1 MLNHALCYNTY
12 GAPPAA
18 LTLRTA
24 PLPPL
29 AAGKVRVEMRYA
41 PVNPSD
47 LIPIT
52 GAYRHRTRLPA
63 TAGYEGIGVVVE
75 APSGAGFAPGQRVL
89 PLRGDGTW
97 QRYLDIPERW
107 LVPVPDA
114 IDDLLAARAYIN
126 PLTALLMLNR
136 WPVAGCNIV
145 LTAAGSSCASLLAQW
160 ALLKGASSVSGVIR
174 SPQHIHRLEQLG
186 VYPLLE
192 ADRPMLEQVGQNA
205 DWVFDAVGGEL
216 ANTLLS
222 VLPERG
228 GLISYGLLSGRA
240 LTQIRLLPRVHKF
253 HLREALATL
262 SDAQWQAA
270 FSGIWRLLPT
280 TTLPPVE
287 VVPLHRWQ
295 EAIRASSH
303 GKYLL
308 DFTTL

>member
-1 MLNHALCYNTY
+1 MLNHALCYDTY
-12 GAPPAA
+12 GAPAAA
-18 LTLRTA
+18 LRLRTA
-24 PLPPL
+24 PMLPL
-29 AAGKVRVEMRYA
+29 AAGKVRVAMRYA

-52 GAYRHRTRLPA
+52 GAYNHRTRLPA
-63 TAGYEGIGVVVE
+63 TAGYEGVGVVVE
-75 APSGAGFAPGQRVL
+75 APPGARVAPGQRVL

-107 LVPVPDA
+107 LMPVPDA

-160 ALLKGASSVSGVIR
+160 ALHKGARSVSGVIR
-174 SPQHIHRLEQLG
+174 SPQHISRLEQLG

-192 ADRPMLEQVGQNA
+192 ADRLMLEQVGQNA
-205 DWVFDAVGGEL
+205 DWLFDAVGGAL

-222 VLPERG
+222 VLPDRA
-228 GLISYGLLSGRA
+228 GLISYGLLSGQA
-240 LTQIRLLPRVHKF
+240 LTQTRLLPRVHKF

-270 FSGIWRLLPT
+270 FAGIWRLLPT